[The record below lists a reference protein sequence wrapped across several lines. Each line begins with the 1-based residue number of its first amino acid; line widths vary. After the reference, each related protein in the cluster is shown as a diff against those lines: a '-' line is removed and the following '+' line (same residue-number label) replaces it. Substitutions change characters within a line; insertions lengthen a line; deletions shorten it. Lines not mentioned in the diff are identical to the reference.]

1 MAPNATFSTTVPAA
15 SPSASSNANPAPP
28 SVAGNQRAPVSATRP
43 GPPGL
48 MPPTNPFNSADA
60 LAYLKAGWDAEHI
73 RAQSA
78 IADAPG
84 PEKPS
89 NPPNM
94 SAPST
99 LPLAVDAETP
109 LSRPELDVLRR
120 QFDRE
125 SPNVTVQT
133 KFNYAW
139 GLVKSNY
146 RKDQEKGITLLLEV
160 HQEAPNRQRECLY
173 YIALGFYKLGNYAEA
188 RRFNQALLAYEPKN
202 EQALSL
208 GELIDKKVSK
218 DGILGLALLGASVA
232 VGAILVGFLRR
243 K

>member
-1 MAPNATFSTTVPAA
+1 
-15 SPSASSNANPAPP
+15 
-28 SVAGNQRAPVSATRP
+28 
-43 GPPGL
+43 
-48 MPPTNPFNSADA
+48 
-60 LAYLKAGWDAEHI
+60 
-73 RAQSA
+73 
-78 IADAPG
+78 
-84 PEKPS
+84 
-89 NPPNM
+89 M